1 MNQMPFFSLS
11 HGHDHM
17 NKFKRDQEVA
27 VLYSPGYGAG
37 WSTWAEQSERELLL
51 FDPDIVQLVMER
63 DQNQI
68 TLEEF
73 EQRMEMIWQLKGY
86 TSYCAPGEVQ
96 VTWLPEGTQFRIH
109 EYDGSER
116 VITLTEDIWHVA

>member
-1 MNQMPFFSLS
+1 
-11 HGHDHM
+11 M
-17 NKFKRDQEVA
+17 NKVVRDGKVA

-37 WSTWAEQSERELLL
+37 WSTWAEPSECEMILY
-51 FDPDIVQLVMER
+51 DPEIVQLVLER
-63 DQNQI
+63 DQDQI

-86 TSYCAPGEVQ
+86 TSYCSPVAVQ
-96 VTWLPEGTQFRIH
+96 VAWLPEGTQFRIH

-116 VITLTEDIWHVA
+116 VITLADDVWHVA